1 MLYGLELILP
11 NRTQTTKLEIFQNKL
26 LKQLLSL
33 PQNAPDSAIYL
44 LIGFLPVEVQIHK
57 KALQLFNNIT
67 NQSEE
72 SIEKRL
78 ARRQLAV
85 KLNPSASWFI
95 EIKKLLLKYE
105 LQDPIFMLDNPI
117 TKNEWKS
124 ILNRKINN
132 V

>member
-1 MLYGLELILP
+1 MDSVNPETTLQLTRTYITPILLYVLELILP
-11 NRTQTTKLEIFQNKL
+11 NRIQSTKLEIFQKKL

-44 LIGFLPVEVQIHK
+44 LTGFFPVEAQIHK

-78 ARRQLAV
+78 ARRQLAI
-85 KLNPSASWFI
+85 KLIPVLVGS
-95 EIKKLLLKYE
+95 LK
-105 LQDPIFMLDNPI
+105 
-117 TKNEWKS
+117 
-124 ILNRKINN
+124 
-132 V
+132 